1 MHVRAPRHY
10 PCLDGL
16 RALAIL
22 LVVPH
27 NADIVTPVTQGP
39 FKIFT
44 LLIDRG
50 WIGVQLFFVLSGFLI
65 TEQLYASRPAANYFS
80 GFYARRVLRIV
91 PLFLAAV
98 LLSLLLIKILAVRGY
113 SGAAAPA
120 WLLWLGLFFV
130 NWTQPLG
137 LSIPGLPQF
146 WSLAVEEQF
155 YIVWPV
161 VVRLCTAR
169 LMAIMIGIVLLALGL
184 RTLMLLNGATPN
196 MVYMWT
202 ICRMDALAFGGIAA
216 LVIQRW
222 RVRGVIPRPGPCITG
237 ALLVLLMGAL
247 PTRIYASDTWA
258 TQTVGFTCLGF
269 TFMLVLLAALAHDL
283 APRPSRIFAV
293 LHSRL
298 LASVGRYS
306 FGMYVFH
313 MFFGIFAAAWIT
325 RVAASFG
332 QARML
337 VCALIVMVLSYAMGL
352 LSYELYEK
360 RFLRLGRYF
369 APQLPA
375 AA

>member
-1 MHVRAPRHY
+1 MHVPALRHY

-22 LVVPH
+22 LVIPH
-27 NADIVTPVTQGP
+27 NADIVTPVMQGP

-50 WIGVQLFFVLSGFLI
+50 WVGVQLFFVLSGFLI

-98 LLSLLLIKILAVRGY
+98 LLSLLLIKILAVRGH

-161 VVRLCTAR
+161 VVRVCTAR
-169 LMAIMIGIVLLALGL
+169 LMTIMIGIVLVALGL
-184 RTLMLLNGATPN
+184 RMLMLLNGATPN

-216 LVIQRW
+216 LVVQRW
-222 RVRGVIPRPGPCITG
+222 RVRGVMPRPASCITG
-237 ALLVLLMGAL
+237 ALLVLLIGAL
-247 PTRIYASDTWA
+247 PTRLYASDTWA
-258 TQTVGFTCLGF
+258 TQTVGFTCLGL
-269 TFMLVLLAALAHDL
+269 TFMLLLLAAVAHDL

-306 FGMYVFH
+306 YGMYVFH

-337 VCALIVMVLSYAMGL
+337 VCAIIMIILSYGMGL
-352 LSYELYEK
+352 LSYEFYEK
-360 RFLRLGRYF
+360 RFLRLGRHF
-369 APQLPA
+369 APKLSA
-375 AA
+375 AV